1 MRKRGLRIPR
11 TGLRIPCQWNLDS
24 GLQSSA
30 VSWIPTDEFRILKPR
45 ISYSG
50 IQITLLGARQFLSSI
65 IIHEQ
70 KANEFTTPNP
80 TELFFTYH
88 EEISV
93 VGKV

>member
-1 MRKRGLRIPR
+1 MDSEFHVLDYGFLVSGTWIPDYNRLQYFWIPR
-11 TGLRIPCQWNLDS
+11 
-24 GLQSSA
+24 
-30 VSWIPTDEFRILKPR
+30 DEFRILKPR

-50 IQITLLGARQFLSSI
+50 IQITLLEARQFLSSI